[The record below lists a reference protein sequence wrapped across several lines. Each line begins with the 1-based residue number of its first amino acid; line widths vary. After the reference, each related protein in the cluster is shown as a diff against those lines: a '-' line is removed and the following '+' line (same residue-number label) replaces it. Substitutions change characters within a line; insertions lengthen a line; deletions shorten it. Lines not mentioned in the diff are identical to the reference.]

1 MSSMAI
7 ERHRGDL
14 EGLLSALKLAKPG
27 EGYPKEMCKQFDKMI
42 EAVMEL
48 RSGESISIEQRVVNQ
63 CVELVR
69 KSRWVWLYKDRK
81 IPSFPADPY
90 WKPLLEAVYY
100 QSWTGFSSI
109 VQRIPTLEGARCREL
124 TKAFRKVD
132 KIVWKAVGDEV
143 ANRHRTT
150 VCTWLRRNDASE
162 EQLRQVVTSL
172 EWLIRESRKA
182 TARQD
187 SLLPRGERNVHSPVS
202 RQSFSHLPKVRSMS
216 STVEVSARM

>member
-1 MSSMAI
+1 M
-7 ERHRGDL
+7 
-14 EGLLSALKLAKPG
+14 LLSRAT
-27 EGYPKEMCKQFDKMI
+27 KQ
-42 EAVMEL
+42 
-48 RSGESISIEQRVVNQ
+48 
-63 CVELVR
+63 
-69 KSRWVWLYKDRK
+69 
-81 IPSFPADPY
+81 PSFPADPY

-187 SLLPRGERNVHSPVS
+187 SVRLPLSLGTLQLVSDHSTPQNTAAPKRGTQRPLACFSPK
-202 RQSFSHLPKVRSMS
+202 FLPSAQGEID
-216 STVEVSARM
+216 VEHRRGLG